1 MEIPSAG
8 FVARPKETCSLREQ
22 SSPLRSEHEST
33 PETGILSVQ
42 AVRAGV
48 ILAAL
53 IHVTTPA
60 KAYMPLRGL
69 WRALRRLAAA
79 PQSTACT
86 NSPPLRG
93 ERSEP
98 HLSMPSTRHG
108 AKRLF
113 RLIYFLS
120 YSIIFITI
128 TIPLSLF
135 WNIVYGVFYNLGYI
149 NNHCYYWIHYI

>member
-1 MEIPSAG
+1 M
-8 FVARPKETCSLREQ
+8 ARPKETCSLWEQ

-53 IHVTTPA
+53 IHVTPPA

-86 NSPPLRG
+86 NSSPLRG
-93 ERSEP
+93 DQFELLWV
-98 HLSMPSTRHG
+98 HNKNSTDDG
-108 AKRLF
+108 A
-113 RLIYFLS
+113 
-120 YSIIFITI
+120 
-128 TIPLSLF
+128 P
-135 WNIVYGVFYNLGYI
+135 
-149 NNHCYYWIHYI
+149 

>member
-8 FVARPKETCSLREQ
+8 FVARPKEACSLREQ

-69 WRALRRLAAA
+69 WRALRRLAAV

-86 NSPPLRG
+86 NSSPLRG

-108 AKRLF
+108 AKGIFLYILQF
-113 RLIYFLS
+113 RFAYV
-120 YSIIFITI
+120 III
-128 TIPLSLF
+128 LK
-135 WNIVYGVFYNLGYI
+135 
-149 NNHCYYWIHYI
+149 